1 MRRRHKKSPSASVP
15 SGQNNVHSFVAY
27 LYTQFA
33 IQGALI
39 NGMCLFEAWRRKAP
53 TASNTELDVK
63 VLSDCDVLLR
73 SSHTKDS
80 GIKRE
85 MSLSMRVLSVV
96 PRYAVAVGSLKQN
109 AEGERR

>member
-1 MRRRHKKSPSASVP
+1 MTIS
-15 SGQNNVHSFVAY
+15 
-27 LYTQFA
+27 T
-33 IQGALI
+33 
-39 NGMCLFEAWRRKAP
+39 
-53 TASNTELDVK
+53 
-63 VLSDCDVLLR
+63 SDCDVLLR

-96 PRYAVAVGSLKQN
+96 PRYAVVVGSLKHC

>member
-1 MRRRHKKSPSASVP
+1 MPLRRRYKKTPSASVP

-53 TASNTELDVK
+53 TAPSVELDDK
-63 VLSDCDVLLR
+63 Y
-73 SSHTKDS
+73 
-80 GIKRE
+80 KR
-85 MSLSMRVLSVV
+85 L
-96 PRYAVAVGSLKQN
+96 
-109 AEGERR
+109 

>member
-1 MRRRHKKSPSASVP
+1 M
-15 SGQNNVHSFVAY
+15 
-27 LYTQFA
+27 
-33 IQGALI
+33 LI
-39 NGMCLFEAWRRKAP
+39 RSWRRKAP

-85 MSLSMRVLSVV
+85 MSLSMRALSVV
-96 PRYAVAVGSLKQN
+96 PRYAVVVGPSSKAQRGN
-109 AEGERR
+109 GDRENT

>member
-1 MRRRHKKSPSASVP
+1 MCNFGDGTKPSSADLQ
-15 SGQNNVHSFVAY
+15 SGPKITHAY
-27 LYTQFA
+27 LGRTYKRYVF
-33 IQGALI
+33 IRS
-39 NGMCLFEAWRRKAP
+39 WRRKAP

-85 MSLSMRVLSVV
+85 MSLSMRAPSVV
-96 PRYAVAVGSLKQN
+96 PRYAVVVGSLKHC